1 MGKKWKAAKAAVGDK
16 LYGLQEAIEVV
27 KRTAYAKF
35 DETVEM
41 ALRLGVDPK
50 RSDQMVRGSVV
61 LPHGT
66 GVKVRILVFAK
77 GDKEKEARDAGAEIV
92 GGDDLVEKVKGGWLE
107 FDKAIATPDMMGNV
121 GKLGKVLGPRGL
133 MPNPKTGTV
142 TFEVAKAINDIR
154 KGRVEYKVEKAGILH
169 VRVGKVSFEAEKL
182 YENALAILDS
192 VLKAKPSS
200 SKGRYLKSVTLSS
213 TMGPGIAV
221 DTATLSKKLVA

>member
-1 MGKKWKAAKAAVGDK
+1 MGKKWKAAKALVEDK
-16 LYGLQEAIEVV
+16 LYGLADAIELV

-41 ALRLGVDPK
+41 AFHLGIDPK

-66 GVKVRILVFAK
+66 GVKSRILVFAK
-77 GDKEKEARDAGAEIV
+77 GEKEKEARDAGADVV

-107 FDKAIATPDMMGNV
+107 FDKAIATPDMMGTV

-142 TFEVAKAINDIR
+142 TFEVGKAINEIR
-154 KGRVEYKVEKAGILH
+154 KGRVEFKVEKAGIVH
-169 VRVGKVSFEAEKL
+169 VRIGKASFDTQKL
-182 YENALAILDS
+182 RENAATLLDS

-200 SKGRYLKSVTLSS
+200 SKGRYLKSVTVAT
-213 TMGPGIAV
+213 TMGPGIHLDAV
-221 DTATLSKKLVA
+221 SLGKPTE